1 MKKLLLASTAILAL
15 AISPP
20 AKAQMA
26 VTCVNCSTVVQQLL
40 GYARQLTQLQQ
51 EIQTA
56 QNTLNFYM
64 NAVQNTVALPST
76 VYRDLT
82 SDITRITSI
91 AQQAN
96 LLNGQAG
103 FMIGNLASTSGYPLA
118 TIANWHQE
126 LSNES
131 AAISNALK
139 TAANVL
145 NLQPTQSAADSTMLA
160 SLQDQAL
167 GTNGRQATLQT
178 LAGSLSSIGQL
189 TQKQQNT
196 IATALQA
203 MLTKETGDQDWK
215 YMVQGVNDNDLETT
229 WVNECQAIVA
239 NGGTAPQTCNGA
251 F

>member
-1 MKKLLLASTAILAL
+1 MKKLLLASTAIFAL
-15 AISPP
+15 AISAP

-56 QNTLNFYM
+56 QNTLNFYI

-103 FMIGNLASTSGYPLA
+103 FMIGNLASTNGYPLA

-145 NLQPTQSAADSTMLA
+145 NLQPTQSAADSTTLA

-239 NGGTAPQTCNGA
+239 NGGTAPQTCAGA